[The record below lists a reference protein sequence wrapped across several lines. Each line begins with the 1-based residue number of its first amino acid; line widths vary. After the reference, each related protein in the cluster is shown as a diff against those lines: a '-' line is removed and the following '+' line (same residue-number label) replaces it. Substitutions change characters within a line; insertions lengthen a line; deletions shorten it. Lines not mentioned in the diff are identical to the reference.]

1 MKKTRSKRKFCVG
14 IVCMLLFS
22 TLGNMS
28 AGMEQVHAESME
40 SGWVSLPHLHAGN
53 SNDEGGCYTVPVY
66 HNHTGNSG
74 TGDGCYT
81 VSVPCGGSISAKT
94 GESYCGNMNVWSG
107 PSEHYE
113 GNKWWAQC
121 NSCGALFGPHDVN
134 NFGAHHMRTETYY
147 SCDRCG
153 MRYSGGGTCT
163 KTVGYTTGCGKDGV
177 IESYETG
184 CGYHTCGSMRIIQE
198 DTAFAREAT
207 LVSEVLTEEAGCS
220 ITGYT
225 WSNGNAGA
233 AVTVTENGTYT
244 CAVTYKDNCSG
255 EIGSAEVSISVNNI
269 DRQGPSIFAEQST
282 TEWTNEPVKL
292 TATAQDDQS
301 GLHENAYS
309 WNGGEWQSAT
319 EYTVTGNGTHILKVR
334 DRLGNESEHVFTV
347 SNIDCQGPSI
357 SAEQSTTEWTN
368 EPVKLT
374 ATAQDDQSG
383 LHENAYSW
391 NGGEWQSATEY
402 TVTGNGTHI
411 LKVRDRLGNESEH
424 VFTVSNIDCQGP
436 SVSIGQSTT
445 EWTNESVKL
454 TATAQDDQSG
464 LHESAYSW
472 NGGEWQSM
480 EEYPVTENG
489 TYTLKVRD
497 QTGNESECVLTISNI
512 DKKFPVIKSWELSTV
527 ELTSGPVEVTVTA
540 TDEESGLAEQAYSL
554 DGKNWQEE
562 NVFTIRE
569 NGIYNIYVRD
579 KAGNMVSLA
588 DTEEVIT
595 ISNIRLPE
603 PERQDPETPTP
614 VPLPT
619 PLPPVKTDTKEP
631 SVQLTLAIE
640 SWTEGTNKILVSAQD
655 EQLAKEPYSYDGGA
669 TWTDVAE
676 YDISE
681 SGIYVVLVRDAA
693 GNVAVST
700 IEAIKLVTVTEQ
712 PETDENMP
720 VFFTL
725 SMEEEAEPEKPQV
738 DMGVTWQML
747 QEQPTESDIWRPEA
761 AQPVVQIEE
770 SETPLIDTYRQ
781 DRMDLDKIVAVIAGT
796 VAGGGI
802 FMIFI
807 FYFGTWVPIYAQIA
821 SGAYKRVGRARLQ
834 RKKETYQIRMSRIIL
849 DRAETNQFKV
859 KLGKQFAKKHSSELL
874 RIFGNETHIDRKVDE
889 NVMFQM

>member
-107 PSEHYE
+107 PSEHYK

-269 DRQGPSIFAEQST
+269 DRQGPSIF
-282 TEWTNEPVKL
+282 
-292 TATAQDDQS
+292 
-301 GLHENAYS
+301 
-309 WNGGEWQSAT
+309 
-319 EYTVTGNGTHILKVR
+319 
-334 DRLGNESEHVFTV
+334 
-347 SNIDCQGPSI
+347 
-357 SAEQSTTEWTN
+357 AEQSTTEWTN

>member
-269 DRQGPSIFAEQST
+269 DRQGPSIF
-282 TEWTNEPVKL
+282 
-292 TATAQDDQS
+292 
-301 GLHENAYS
+301 
-309 WNGGEWQSAT
+309 
-319 EYTVTGNGTHILKVR
+319 
-334 DRLGNESEHVFTV
+334 
-347 SNIDCQGPSI
+347 
-357 SAEQSTTEWTN
+357 AEQSTTEWTN